1 MGISG
6 SQNGGTVP
14 FKAICSINKSIINGH
29 VPVRYVKLQKD
40 QKGNNPRPGKCTTSL
55 WTFPACINGWLVGGW
70 ATPSEKYE
78 FVSWDDDI
86 PNIRKNKSHVPNH
99 QPDDNDALFPCVA
112 NKCHPKPSFLHI
124 DRFTLG
130 SLFTPGS
137 PVAPVFYPQEMW
149 WFPSGGVFLSHGG
162 YPIPSILDWD
172 FMK

>member
-70 ATPSEKYE
+70 ATPLKNMSSSVGMMTFPIYGKIKAMFQTTNQMTMMLY
-78 FVSWDDDI
+78 FHALPTNVTLNPPFCISIVSLWG
-86 PNIRKNKSHVPNH
+86 
-99 QPDDNDALFPCVA
+99 LFSP
-112 NKCHPKPSFLHI
+112 
-124 DRFTLG
+124 LG
-130 SLFTPGS
+130 
-137 PVAPVFYPQEMW
+137 PQW
-149 WFPSGGVFLSHGG
+149 PQCSTARNVVVSIWRCFLSHGG

>member
-1 MGISG
+1 MAWKMHNITLSF
-6 SQNGGTVP
+6 SSMYQWMT
-14 FKAICSINKSIINGH
+14 
-29 VPVRYVKLQKD
+29 
-40 QKGNNPRPGKCTTSL
+40 
-55 WTFPACINGWLVGGW
+55 GWWLSHR
-70 ATPSEKYE
+70 SEKYE

-137 PVAPVFYPQEMW
+137 PVAPVFYPKIC
-149 WFPSGGVFLSHGG
+149 GGFHLEVFSQSWGVPHTIHFRFGFHEINH
-162 YPIPSILDWD
+162 P
-172 FMK
+172 

>member
-1 MGISG
+1 MVEPY
-6 SQNGGTVP
+6 N
-14 FKAICSINKSIINGH
+14 
-29 VPVRYVKLQKD
+29 
-40 QKGNNPRPGKCTTSL
+40 
-55 WTFPACINGWLVGGW
+55 
-70 ATPSEKYE
+70 SEKYE

-137 PVAPVFYPQEMW
+137 PVAPVFYRKKCGGFHLEVFSQSWGVPHTIHFRLGFHEINQPWLNFPWSGIPIISNYSSSWKPQ
-149 WFPSGGVFLSHGG
+149 
-162 YPIPSILDWD
+162 
-172 FMK
+172 